1 MVLQIS
7 HWEHRYYQIIASIN
21 TVARTDE
28 QAKISKFIEVIAE
41 RIVQKENFE
50 NTEQEINDLMEELLK
65 QEKPFEYIY
74 NKQVALKM
82 TKYDIERKFSRK

>member
-1 MVLQIS
+1 MQLNTR
-7 HWEHRYYQIIASIN
+7 ELFYQIIASIN